1 MFAEI
6 SRILD
11 FSAEETKKHYKF
23 FTNRLII
30 EQEIIFAMKQKLYNF
45 YSDEEDRKNLTE
57 LKKNP
62 ARYERAVMILAI
74 QNYRNLKKTEKMKS
88 AIKNEKMK
96 NRVKKPSLLENKLRS
111 IFPEIQLYRQQKST
125 FVEITK
131 LLKKYHRSM
140 FNDYKLSPS
149 YIRRVILKLESEQ
162 HEKTYKE

>member
-1 MFAEI
+1 MFEKI
-6 SRILD
+6 SQILD
-11 FSAEETKKHYKF
+11 LPPEEAKKDYKF
-23 FTNRLII
+23 FAKKLII
-30 EQEIIFAMKQKLYNF
+30 EQEIIFAMKQKLYNS
-45 YSDEEDRKNLTE
+45 YSDEEDRKKLTE

-74 QNYRNLKKTEKMKS
+74 QDYIKLKKT
-88 AIKNEKMK
+88 EKMK

-149 YIRRVILKLESEQ
+149 YIRRVILKLESEH
-162 HEKTYKE
+162 HEKTYSL

>member
-1 MFAEI
+1 MFREI
-6 SRILD
+6 SHILD
-11 FSAEETKKHYKF
+11 LPPEEAKKHYKF

-30 EQEIIFAMKQKLYNF
+30 EQEEIFAMKQKLYNF

-88 AIKNEKMK
+88 AIKNEKIK
-96 NRVKKPSLLENKLRS
+96 NRVKKPSLLENKFRS

-131 LLKKYHRSM
+131 LLKKYHRTM
-140 FNDYKLSPS
+140 FSKFKLTPS
-149 YIRRVILKLESEQ
+149 YVRRIILKLEN
-162 HEKTYKE
+162 EKQ